1 MMSQSMKGG
10 VLRNDQRVI
19 LAGRIDKTLAGHHP
33 SIGEI
38 TRRIQHLAR
47 EPLTVVVMG
56 EFSAGKSSF
65 LNRLLGT
72 DALPVAILP
81 KTATITRLVYG
92 AAGAAGPVEIDREVA
107 DGIETTTISHQN
119 FAELQRAAKLHD
131 IAVAQDLARIREVR
145 VFLDEP
151 LLTRLQLVDT
161 PGFNH
166 DQAMDNR
173 TLGILDSAD
182 LVLWITDALQPA
194 KQTEFEKLRLL
205 KERAKRIWL
214 IVNKAD
220 VNVADATAWEE
231 SRRSLEQY
239 FGDIGFLDF
248 FESRSVELIS
258 CRQTDDFWTG
268 RFEQTKS
275 RLGADIFNLDTL
287 WSSNLVGDE
296 WQRLGAALTDEAARY
311 QELERRCDALQALT
325 DVEALAARRLGE
337 LHAALETQIHAL
349 YKALIQFG
357 ADGRRAL
364 ELGIASV
371 NSFFMEYSR
380 APLVAAFDALARAY
394 EACLTDRRIEHLT
407 ESIRLF
413 DVVQATLPAEQATL
427 RADVLALRDYD
438 RLLLRRLTDASDRIS
453 EHGLPA
459 LERTVELLGHLG
471 IQFGAFEW
479 GFSLSVDED
488 KVLPAEVFGTKP
500 TLSKYRQGQLEEALD
515 RDFRQDLERI
525 AREPCRVGLLAQLAD
540 LHRGT
545 CQRLTKAQQIWSDHD
560 ATGADTD

>member
-1 MMSQSMKGG
+1 MMSQSIKGG

-19 LAGRIDKTLAGHHP
+19 LAGRIGKVLAGHHP

-38 TRRIQHLAR
+38 TQRIQHLAR
-47 EPLTVVVMG
+47 EPLTLVVMG

-81 KTATITRLVYG
+81 KTATITRLVHGTSDTTG
-92 AAGAAGPVEIDREVA
+92 AVEIDREVA
-107 DGIETTTISHQN
+107 GHIETTTISHQE
-119 FAELQRAAKLHD
+119 FADLQRAAKLHD

-145 VFLDEP
+145 VFFDEP

-166 DQAMDNR
+166 DLAMDNR

-205 KERAKRIWL
+205 KDRGKRIWL

-220 VNVADATAWEE
+220 VNVADAVAWEE
-231 SRRSLEQY
+231 SRRSLEHY

-248 FESRSVELIS
+248 FESRTLELIS
-258 CRQTDDFWTG
+258 CRQADDFWTG

-275 RLGADIFNLDTL
+275 RLGAEIFNLDTL
-287 WSSNLVGDE
+287 WSSHLVGDE
-296 WQRLGAALTDEAARY
+296 WQRLGAALADEAARY
-311 QELERRCDALQALT
+311 QELERRCDALAALT
-325 DVEALAARRLGE
+325 NVESLATRRLGE
-337 LHAALETQIHAL
+337 LHAALETRISAL
-349 YKALIQFG
+349 HKALLQFG
-357 ADGRRAL
+357 VDGCRVKD
-364 ELGIASV
+364 LGIASV
-371 NSFFMEYSR
+371 NAFVMEYSR

-394 EACLTDRRIEHLT
+394 EACLTDWRIEHLT

-413 DVVQATLPAEQATL
+413 DVVQATLPAEQAAL
-427 RADVLALRDYD
+427 RADVVALREYD
-438 RLLLRRLTDASDRIS
+438 RLLLRRLTEAGDRIS
-453 EHGLPA
+453 DQSLPA

-471 IQFGAFEW
+471 VQFGNFDW
-479 GFSLSVDED
+479 GFSLSIDED
-488 KVLPAEVFGTKP
+488 QVLPAEATGTKP
-500 TLSKYRQGQLEEALD
+500 SQPNYRQRQLHAALE
-515 RDFRQDLERI
+515 RDYRQDLERI

-545 CQRLTKAQQIWSDHD
+545 GQRLTKAQQIWSDHD
-560 ATGADTD
+560 ATGADPD

>member
-1 MMSQSMKGG
+1 MKGG

-19 LAGRIDKTLAGHHP
+19 LAGRIDKVLAGHHP

-107 DGIETTTISHQN
+107 DGIETTTISHQD

-166 DQAMDNR
+166 DLAMDNR
-173 TLGILDSAD
+173 TLGILDSTD

-220 VNVADATAWEE
+220 VNVADAAAWEE
-231 SRRSLEQY
+231 SRRSLENY

-258 CRQTDDFWTG
+258 CRQTDDFWAG

-296 WQRLGAALTDEAARY
+296 WQRLGTALTDEAARY

-325 DVEALAARRLGE
+325 DVEALAVRRLGD
-337 LHAALETQIHAL
+337 LHTALAPQIRAL
-349 YKALIQFG
+349 DDALRQHG
-357 ADGRRAL
+357 ADGRQAL
-364 ELGIASV
+364 PMGIASV
-371 NSFFMEYSR
+371 NSFFMEYTR
-380 APLVAAFDALARAY
+380 APLVAAFHALACFY
-394 EACLTDRRIEHLT
+394 EECLAKWRIQHLT
-407 ESIRLF
+407 ESIRLL
-413 DVVQATLPAEQATL
+413 DVVQGTLPAEQAAL

-438 RLLLRRLTDASDRIS
+438 RLLLRRLIDASNRIS
-453 EHGLPA
+453 DHSLSG
-459 LERTVELLGHLG
+459 LERTVELLDHLG
-471 IQFGAFEW
+471 VQFEAVDW
-479 GFSLSVDED
+479 RFSLSIDED
-488 KVLPAEVFGTKP
+488 KVLSVGDSGTVG
-500 TLSKYRQGQLEEALD
+500 TLPKYRQQQLREALE
-515 RDFRQDLERI
+515 RDFRLDLERI
-525 AREPCRVGLLAQLAD
+525 AREPCCVGLLAQLAD

-545 CQRLTKAQQIWSDHD
+545 GERLTKAQQIWSNHD
-560 ATGADTD
+560 ATGTDAD

>member
-1 MMSQSMKGG
+1 MMSQSIKDG

-19 LAGRIDKTLAGHHP
+19 LAGKIGRTLAGHHP

-47 EPLTVVVMG
+47 EPLTLVVMG

-81 KTATITRLVYG
+81 KTATITRLVHKASG
-92 AAGAAGPVEIDREVA
+92 AAGAVEIDRDVA
-107 DGIETTTISHQN
+107 GRIETTTISHQE

-166 DQAMDNR
+166 DEAMDER
-173 TLGILDSAD
+173 TLGILDRAD

-194 KQTEFEKLRLL
+194 KQTEFDKLRLL
-205 KERAKRIWL
+205 KERGKRIWL

-220 VNVADATAWEE
+220 VNVADAVAWEE

-248 FESRSVELIS
+248 FESRTLELIS
-258 CRQTDDFWTG
+258 CRQANDFWTG

-275 RLGADIFNLDTL
+275 RLGAEIFNLDTL
-287 WSSNLVGDE
+287 WSSHLVGDE
-296 WQRLGAALTDEAARY
+296 WQRLGAALADEAARY
-311 QELERRCDALQALT
+311 QELERRCDALAALT
-325 DVEALAARRLGE
+325 DVEALAARHLGE
-337 LHAALETQIHAL
+337 LHAALRTQIHAL

-357 ADGRRAL
+357 ADGRQAL
-364 ELGIASV
+364 QFGIASL
-371 NSFFMEYSR
+371 NSFVMEYSR
-380 APLVAAFDALARAY
+380 APLIAAFDALARAY
-394 EACLTDRRIEHLT
+394 EACLTDWRIKHLT

-413 DVVQATLPAEQATL
+413 DVVQGTLPVEQATL

-438 RLLLRRLTDASDRIS
+438 RLLLRRLTNTSDRIS
-453 EHGLPA
+453 DHGLPA

-471 IQFGAFEW
+471 IQFGTFEW
-479 GFSLSVDED
+479 GFSLSIDED
-488 KVLPAEVFGTKP
+488 QVLPAEVSGTKP
-500 TLSKYRQGQLEEALD
+500 TLSKYRQGQLQAALD

-525 AREPCRVGLLAQLAD
+525 AREPCCVGLLAQLAD

-545 CQRLTKAQQIWSDHD
+545 GQRLTKAQQIWSDHD

>member
-1 MMSQSMKGG
+1 MKGG

-19 LAGRIDKTLAGHHP
+19 LAGRIDKTLARHHP

-47 EPLTVVVMG
+47 EPLTVVMMG

-205 KERAKRIWL
+205 KDRAKRIWL

-220 VNVADATAWEE
+220 VNVADAAAWEE
-231 SRRSLEQY
+231 SRRSLEHY

-394 EACLTDRRIEHLT
+394 EACLTDRRIERLT

-479 GFSLSVDED
+479 GFSLSIDED

-500 TLSKYRQGQLEEALD
+500 TLSKYRQGQLEEALE

>member
-19 LAGRIDKTLAGHHP
+19 LAGRIDKVLAGHHP

-92 AAGAAGPVEIDREVA
+92 ASDTAGPVEIDREVA
-107 DGIETTTISHQN
+107 DGIETTTISHQD
-119 FAELQRAAKLHD
+119 FAELQRAARLHD

-166 DQAMDNR
+166 DLAMDNR

-220 VNVADATAWEE
+220 VNVADAAAWEE
-231 SRRSLEQY
+231 SRRSLEHY

-311 QELERRCDALQALT
+311 QELERRCDALHALT
-325 DVEALAARRLGE
+325 DVEALAAQCLGE
-337 LHAALETQIHAL
+337 LHAALAPQMTAL
-349 YKALIQFG
+349 DNALCQHG
-357 ADGRRAL
+357 ADGRQAMQM
-364 ELGIASV
+364 GIASV
-371 NSFFMEYSR
+371 NSFVMECTR
-380 APLVAAFDALARAY
+380 ASLVAAFHALACAY
-394 EACLTDRRIEHLT
+394 DEYLADRWIKHLT
-407 ESIRLF
+407 ESIGLL
-413 DVVQATLPAEQATL
+413 DVVQGTLPAEQAAL

-438 RLLLRRLTDASDRIS
+438 RLLRRRLTDASDCIS
-453 EHGLPA
+453 DHSLPA
-459 LERTVELLGHLG
+459 LERTVELLDHLG
-471 IQFGAFEW
+471 VQFKAFDW
-479 GFSLSVDED
+479 GFSLSIDED
-488 KVLPAEVFGTKP
+488 KVLSIADSGTVP
-500 TLSKYRQGQLEEALD
+500 SLSKYRQQQLQEALE
-515 RDFRQDLERI
+515 RDFRLDLERI
-525 AREPCRVGLLAQLAD
+525 AREPCCFGLLAQLTH
-540 LHRGT
+540 LHLGT
-545 CQRLTKAQQIWSDHD
+545 GERLTKAQKIWSDHD
-560 ATGADTD
+560 ATGPDDD

>member
-1 MMSQSMKGG
+1 MKGG

>member
-1 MMSQSMKGG
+1 MMSQSIKGG

-19 LAGRIDKTLAGHHP
+19 LAGRIDKVLAGHHP
-33 SIGEI
+33 SIAEI

-47 EPLTVVVMG
+47 EPLTLVVMG

-81 KTATITRLVYG
+81 KTATVTRLVYG
-92 AAGAAGPVEIDREVA
+92 ASGAAGPVEIDREVA
-107 DGIETTTISHQN
+107 DGIETTTISHQD

-166 DQAMDNR
+166 DLAMDIR

-220 VNVADATAWEE
+220 VNVADAAAWEE
-231 SRRSLEQY
+231 SHRSLEHY

-296 WQRLGAALTDEAARY
+296 WQRLGAALADEAARY
-311 QELERRCDALQALT
+311 QELERRCDALHALT
-325 DVEALAARRLGE
+325 DVEALVVRHLGE
-337 LHAALETQIHAL
+337 LHEALAPQMTGLHDAL
-349 YKALIQFG
+349 CQQRAEGRQALHV
-357 ADGRRAL
+357 
-364 ELGIASV
+364 GIASL
-371 NSFFMEYSR
+371 NSFVMEYTR
-380 APLVAAFDALARAY
+380 APLVAAFHALACAY
-394 EACLTDRRIEHLT
+394 DEYLADRWIKHLT
-407 ESIRLF
+407 ESIGLL
-413 DVVQATLPAEQATL
+413 DVVQGTLPAEQAAL

-438 RLLLRRLTDASDRIS
+438 RLLLRRLIDASDCIS
-453 EHGLPA
+453 DYSLSG

-471 IQFGAFEW
+471 VQFEAFDW
-479 GFSLSVDED
+479 RFSLGIDED
-488 KVLPAEVFGTKP
+488 KVLSIADSGTVP
-500 TLSKYRQGQLEEALD
+500 SLSKYRQQQLQVALE
-515 RDFRQDLERI
+515 RDFRLDLERI
-525 AREPCRVGLLAQLAD
+525 AREPCCVGLLAQLTH
-540 LHRGT
+540 LHLGT
-545 CQRLTKAQQIWSDHD
+545 GERLTEAQQIWSDHD
-560 ATGADTD
+560 ATGPDAD

>member
-1 MMSQSMKGG
+1 MNQSMKGG

-19 LAGRIDKTLAGHHP
+19 LAGRIDKTIAGHHP

-92 AAGAAGPVEIDREVA
+92 ASDTAGPVEIDREVA
-107 DGIETTTISHQN
+107 DGIETAIISHQD
-119 FAELQRAAKLHD
+119 FAELQRAARLHD

-166 DQAMDNR
+166 DLAMDNR

-220 VNVADATAWEE
+220 VNVADAAAWEE
-231 SRRSLEQY
+231 SRRSLEHY

-311 QELERRCDALQALT
+311 QELERRCDALHALT
-325 DVEALAARRLGE
+325 DVEDLAVRHLGA
-337 LHAALETQIHAL
+337 LHAALATRIMVLNDAL
-349 YKALIQFG
+349 WHHG
-357 ADGRRAL
+357 ADGRQTL
-364 ELGIASV
+364 QLGIASV
-371 NSFFMEYSR
+371 NSFVMEYTR
-380 APLVAAFDALARAY
+380 APLVAAFHALACVY
-394 EACLTDRRIEHLT
+394 DECLADWRIEHLT
-407 ESIRLF
+407 ESIGLL
-413 DVVQATLPAEQATL
+413 DVVQGTLPAEQAAL
-427 RADVLALRDYD
+427 RTDVLALRDYD
-438 RLLLRRLTDASDRIS
+438 RLLRGRLIDASDRIS
-453 EHGLPA
+453 DLSLPA

-471 IQFGAFEW
+471 VQFDAFDW
-479 GFSLSVDED
+479 RFSLSIDED
-488 KVLPAEVFGTKP
+488 KVLPVGVSGTVP
-500 TLSKYRQGQLEEALD
+500 SLSKYRQQQLQAALE
-515 RDFRQDLERI
+515 RDFRLDLERI
-525 AREPCRVGLLAQLAD
+525 AREPCCVGLLARLTD
-540 LHRGT
+540 LHQGT
-545 CQRLTKAQQIWSDHD
+545 GERLTKAHQIWSDHD
-560 ATGADTD
+560 ATCPDVD